1 MGRRARFPAFDEERD
16 TLFASGAAMVLP
28 REVFLSSGSFDDRYF
43 MFFEDVDL
51 GWRLWLLGY
60 RVRYVPSSIA
70 YHKHHRSMQGLGDWK
85 EHYLLERNA
94 LFTIFKNYDDEHL
107 RAALPAALLLDAR
120 RATAMGDLDAHAF
133 DLAGGTTDD
142 DAETTTTV
150 PKLALA
156 RLYAIDAFVEALPEL
171 AESRKALQFRRRR
184 GDAEILPL
192 FREPFEPVCVIPE
205 YLEGYRSVVDSL
217 GLEGVFSG
225 RNKILVLTPDVLGV
239 KMAGPAIRAWQIAKA
254 LGKEHEVVLASTVEC
269 QDLGHPDFVCR
280 FASDEDLHHLVHWCD
295 VIVFQGLDMW
305 THPILK
311 DNDKVVVTDIYDPF
325 HLEQLEQAREL
336 ADDVGRVHARSTLA
350 VLNQQLHRGDL
361 FLCASDKQRD
371 FWLGQL
377 SGLGRINPATYRS
390 DERLDNL
397 VQVVPFGVSD
407 QPPEHTRDVL
417 KGVVPGIGRDDKVI
431 LWGGGVYNWFDPLT
445 LIRAV
450 DKLRARMPN
459 VRLFFLG
466 LGHPNPNV
474 PAPAGR
480 GRDEAAQRR
489 PRA

>member
-1 MGRRARFPAFDEERD
+1 VSNRTVPGRVSVVIVNYKGCDDTITCLESLGALDWPDVEVIVVDNGSGDGSAEVLSARFPEARIVALDTNLGFAGGCNQGAHVATGEYVAFLNNDARPDPAWLRAAVNALTADGSIGCVASKILDWEGEGIDYVGSYLAFYGHGFKRWDGAPDSPAFDEERD

-28 REVFLSSGSFDDRYF
+28 REVFLSAGSFDDRYF

-60 RVRYVPSSIA
+60 RVRYVASSVV

-120 RATAMGDLDAHAF
+120 RATAMGDLDAHTF
-133 DLAGGTTDD
+133 DLAGGTADD

-192 FREPFEPVCVIPE
+192 FREPFEPVCVVPA
-205 YLEGYRSVVDSL
+205 YLEGYRSVVDAL
-217 GLEGVFSG
+217 GLEAVFSG

-254 LGKEHEVVLASTVEC
+254 LGKEQEVVLA
-269 QDLGHPDFVCR
+269 
-280 FASDEDLHHLVHWCD
+280 
-295 VIVFQGLDMW
+295 LD
-305 THPILK
+305 
-311 DNDKVVVTDIYDPF
+311 
-325 HLEQLEQAREL
+325 R
-336 ADDVGRVHARSTLA
+336 R
-350 VLNQQLHRGDL
+350 
-361 FLCASDKQRD
+361 
-371 FWLGQL
+371 
-377 SGLGRINPATYRS
+377 
-390 DERLDNL
+390 
-397 VQVVPFGVSD
+397 
-407 QPPEHTRDVL
+407 
-417 KGVVPGIGRDDKVI
+417 VPG
-431 LWGGGVYNWFDPLT
+431 PQ
-445 LIRAV
+445 
-450 DKLRARMPN
+450 PS
-459 VRLFFLG
+459 
-466 LGHPNPNV
+466 
-474 PAPAGR
+474 
-480 GRDEAAQRR
+480 
-489 PRA
+489 